1 MCCTSTLRER
11 CCGRRTSHSWPRA
24 TGQAGASDATAR
36 QIVREHG
43 AALGDY
49 VLAAA
54 RQVEIEGIPFTLVL
68 AGDVLRYSVRLLHE
82 ALIARVRSR
91 WQKNRRA
98 VSGAADLGAS
108 ARRILRNVM
117 PPR

>member
-1 MCCTSTLRER
+1 M
-11 CCGRRTSHSWPRA
+11 
-24 TGQAGASDATAR
+24 
-36 QIVREHG
+36 REHG